1 MTKGKQMEFYFVWKL
16 RFLLEVDD
24 KRICKKNSSLT

>member
-1 MTKGKQMEFYFVWKL
+1 MTKGKQMEFYFVRKL

-24 KRICKKNSSLT
+24 KRIYKKILL